1 MFCATSS
8 VFMADHLRSRL
19 GSAVRTQAPHV
30 VGCPGAVLAG
40 SPSDPT
46 ATEISQ
52 NNSQHSRTHARPA
65 RGGDGPGQWSKMMR
79 EQGSKAC
86 ALPTASVT
94 SYSELVECM
103 VNHNL
108 SSKTSILIIRTLGWI
123 TQRRTE
129 TVYPSTCQRCVV
141 PIAVPIAAV

>member
-1 MFCATSS
+1 MTSS
-8 VFMADHLRSRL
+8 MFMADHLRSHL
-19 GSAVRTQAPHV
+19 GSAIHTEAPHV
-30 VGCPGAVLAG
+30 VGCPGAMLAG

-52 NNSQHSRTHARPA
+52 NNSQHSHTHTRPA
-65 RGGDGPGQWSKMMR
+65 RGGDGSGQWSKMMR

-86 ALPTASVT
+86 ALPTVSVT
-94 SYSELVECM
+94 SNLELVECM

-108 SSKTSILIIRTLGWI
+108 SSKMLILIICTLGWI
-123 TQRRTE
+123 TQCQTE